1 MQTRPQAGFERFD
14 RGDRRLVAVCLA
26 VIALGTAVGTTL
38 FSKAFPEASIDFRV
52 TREEAR
58 RVAERGLAARGFD
71 VEGRTALGVFD
82 HDDEAKVFLE
92 RELGLAKAVP
102 LLGREVPVWRWS
114 FRFVRPL
121 SKGELRAFVS
131 PAGELL
137 SFRRMLPEK
146 TAAADAGPERA
157 RAMAEETLRTHRGLD
172 PAALKLVEATEEK
185 RPARVDRTFVWESKE
200 LRWNG
205 AAMRYLVEVQGDR
218 VGRSSLWLDVPEAWR
233 QGYATLRSKNR
244 AAGAVATFGLALTAL
259 ALVVAFFDRLR
270 RRDVKW
276 RWALA
281 FAGTGTVLQ
290 MAASL
295 NELPVTL
302 FSYDTTEGWG
312 SFLAQALLSEF
323 GAACLLGLLLL
334 LLVAGGEPEYRESF
348 PDKPALGRVFS
359 RRAFGTKRVF
369 LGLLAGYALTA
380 GFFAYQVLFYLAA
393 DRLGAWSPA
402 DVPYS
407 NLLGTSF
414 PWLGV
419 LLMGFVPA
427 TTEEFSSRM
436 FSIPFLARFSPRW
449 VAVAVPALIWGFAH
463 SAYPNQPF
471 FIRGVEVGLAGI
483 VIGAVMLKLDLFPL
497 LVWHFTVD
505 AVYTSLI
512 LVRSTNTYFAV
523 SGALAAGVLLLPL
536 LVAGVLA
543 LKRGG
548 FEAQSGLTNGE
559 VGSAPPP
566 WPGASSQAPAIVAP
580 RPLSTTHVATAA
592 AVSVGVLLLVW
603 TVLPRG
609 GLDARL
615 TVSRAD
621 AIAAAQ
627 AFVRSQGD
635 DPELYR
641 AVAESGSALPSL
653 EDAGE
658 TGAGLIPY
666 RWEGNAELWLLTHG
680 GMPALR
686 SWATTRLPGPV
697 WQVRLARE
705 RDRHRWWVVVDAR
718 DGRVTGFSRGLP
730 EEEAGASLSAEEAL
744 ETAKAAAAARGIDP
758 ATLVVVSSNA
768 EERKARRDHRIVF
781 EVPSQSAG
789 EARRR
794 VTVSVAGAKPSLVA
808 TALKLPEEWVRGR
821 ARSTTAT
828 YVSLALK
835 VAGFGTV
842 IGLGLLALLKAHR
855 AGRMRWRE
863 AAGWAALLTVPA
875 LLERASDLPTL
886 LKTWSADMPLPVW
899 GVTAAIGVSVG
910 LLLSYALALG
920 AAGLVTA
927 AAPHAL
933 GLLRRPLAGG
943 GTRALRGAAAT
954 VLLVFAARGLRSSL
968 QAAFP
973 AAAGT
978 GGFGFPPGI
987 DGWLPAA
994 TVLSSATELALLVAG
1009 GAALA
1014 ALLFRDLA
1022 PTTGTRA
1029 FLGLAT
1035 LGCWAPLDART
1046 YAEVAV
1052 PLVSGALPAV
1062 ALAAGVAFFLKDD
1075 PWAYVFTAVGV
1086 AVLRGGATLVTSGVT
1101 PWVAS
1106 GGVCFAVGLLVVL
1119 APGWRNEEPATPPT
1133 SRAA

>member
-1 MQTRPQAGFERFD
+1 MQTRPQISVDRFS
-14 RGDRRLVAVCLA
+14 RGDRRLAAVCLA
-26 VIALGTAVGTTL
+26 VIAVGTAIGATL
-38 FSKAFPEASIDFRV
+38 FSRAFPEASIDFRV

-71 VEGRTALGVFD
+71 VAGRTALGVFD

-121 SKGELRAFVS
+121 AKGELRAFVS
-131 PAGELL
+131 PEGELL
-137 SFRRMLPEK
+137 SFRRILPEK
-146 TAAADAGPERA
+146 DAAPDAGPGRA
-157 RAMAEETLRTHRGLD
+157 RALAEETLRAHRGLD
-172 PAALKLVEATEEK
+172 PAALKFVEATEER
-185 RPARVDRTFVWESKE
+185 RPARVDRTFVWESTT

-205 AAMRYLVEVQGDR
+205 AALRYLVEVQGDR
-218 VGRSSLWLDVPEAWR
+218 VGRSSLWLEVPEAWR
-233 QGYATLRSKNR
+233 QAYATLRSKNR

-259 ALVVAFFDRLR
+259 ALVVVFFDRLR

-281 FAGTGTVLQ
+281 FAMTGTALQ

-295 NELPVTL
+295 NELPITL
-302 FSYDTTEGWG
+302 FSYETTEGWG
-312 SFLAQALLSEF
+312 SFVTQALLSDF
-323 GAACLLGLLLL
+323 GAACLLGLVLL
-334 LLVAGGEPEYRESF
+334 LLVAGGEPEYREAY

-436 FSIPFLARFSPRW
+436 FSIPFLRRFAPGW
-449 VAVAVPALIWGFAH
+449 VAVGVPALIWGFAH

-471 FIRGVEVGLAGI
+471 WIRGAEVGLAGV
-483 VIGAVMLKLDLFPL
+483 VIGLVMLELDLFPL

-536 LVAGVLA
+536 VVAGVLA

-548 FEAQSGLTNGE
+548 FEAERGLTNGE

-566 WPGASSQAPAIVAP
+566 WPGASSEAPAVVRPRALSMKHVVVAA
-580 RPLSTTHVATAA
+580 L
-592 AVSVGVLLLVW
+592 VSVAALLVA
-603 TVLPRG
+603 G
-609 GLDARL
+609 GPATGWPGRRPARL
-615 TVSRAD
+615 PHGRD
-621 AIAAAQ
+621 
-627 AFVRSQGD
+627 RG
-635 DPELYR
+635 
-641 AVAESGSALPSL
+641 
-653 EDAGE
+653 
-658 TGAGLIPY
+658 GAGL
-666 RWEGNAELWLLTHG
+666 REAAG
-680 GMPALR
+680 GRPGALPGGGGER
-686 SWATTRLPGPV
+686 LGAAVAGGRGRDGGRADSLRLGAQRRALAARARRDAGARKWATTVLPGPV

-718 DGRVTGFSRGLP
+718 DGRVTGFSRGFP
-730 EEEAGASLSAEEAL
+730 EEEAGASLSPAEAL
-744 ETAKAAAAARGIDP
+744 ETAKAAARARGID
-758 ATLVVVSSNA
+758 AAALVVVSSNA

-781 EVPSQSAG
+781 EVPSQAAG

-808 TALKLPEEWVRGR
+808 TALKLPEEWAR
-821 ARSTTAT
+821 AQGRSTTAT
-828 YVSLALK
+828 YTALGLK

-842 IGLGLLALLKAHR
+842 IGLGLMALLRAHR
-855 AGRMRWRE
+855 AGKMRWRQ
-863 AAGWAALLTVPA
+863 AALWAALLTLPA
-875 LLERASDLPTL
+875 LLERVSNVPTL
-886 LKTWSADMPLPVW
+886 LRTWSADMPLSVYA
-899 GVTAAIGVSVG
+899 VTAAIGVAVG
-910 LLLSYALALG
+910 LLLSYALALV
-920 AAGLVTA
+920 AVGLVTA
-927 AAPHAL
+927 VAPHAL
-933 GLLRRPLAGG
+933 GLLRRPLPGG

-954 VLLVFAARGLRSSL
+954 ALLVFAARGLKSSL
-968 QAAFP
+968 GAAFP
-973 AAAGT
+973 AEAGT
-978 GGFGFPPGI
+978 WGFAFPPGI
-987 DGWLPAA
+987 DGWLPAT
-994 TVLSSATELALLVAG
+994 TVLASATELALLVAG

-1014 ALLFRDLA
+1014 TLLFRDLA
-1022 PTTGTRA
+1022 PTRGRL
-1029 FLGLAT
+1029 FLGLAAF
-1035 LGCWAPLDART
+1035 GCWAPLDART
-1046 YAEVAV
+1046 FGDVVV
-1052 PLVSGALPAV
+1052 PLVSGALPAA
-1062 ALAAGVAFFLKDD
+1062 ALAVGVAFFLKDD

-1086 AVLRGGATLVTSGVT
+1086 VVLRGGAALVTSGVT
-1101 PWVAS
+1101 PWIAS
-1106 GGVCFAVGLLVVL
+1106 GGVCLAVGLLVLL
-1119 APGWRNEEPATPPT
+1119 APGWRTEGPAIPPT
-1133 SRAA
+1133 PARAE

>member
-1 MQTRPQAGFERFD
+1 M
-14 RGDRRLVAVCLA
+14 AVCLV
-26 VIALGTAVGTTL
+26 VIALGTAIGATL
-38 FSKAFPEASIDFRV
+38 FSRAFPEASIDFRV

-58 RVAERGLAARGFD
+58 GVAERGLAARGFD
-71 VEGRTALGVFD
+71 VAGRTALGVFD

-121 SKGELRAFVS
+121 AKGELRAFVS
-131 PAGELL
+131 PEGELL
-137 SFRRMLPEK
+137 SFRRILPEMS
-146 TAAADAGPERA
+146 AAPDAGPERA
-157 RAMAEETLRTHRGLD
+157 RALAEETLRTHRGLD
-172 PAALKLVEATEEK
+172 PATLKLVEATEEAQ
-185 RPARVDRTFVWESKE
+185 PARIDRMFVWESKT

-205 AAMRYLVEVQGDR
+205 AAIRYRVDVQGDQ
-218 VGRSSLWLDVPEAWR
+218 VGRSSLWLEVPEAWK
-233 QGYATLRSKNR
+233 QAYSTLRSKNR

-259 ALVVAFFDRLR
+259 ALVVVFFDRLR

-281 FAGTGTVLQ
+281 FAMTGTVLQ

-295 NELPVTL
+295 NELPLTL

-312 SFLAQALLSEF
+312 SFVTQALLSDF
-323 GAACLLGLLLL
+323 GAACLLGLALL
-334 LLVAGGEPEYRESF
+334 LLVAGGEPEYREAY

-436 FSIPFLARFSPRW
+436 FSIPFLHRFAPGW
-449 VAVAVPALIWGFAH
+449 VAVGVPALIWGFAH

-471 FIRGVEVGLAGI
+471 WIRGAEVGLAGI
-483 VIGAVMLKLDLFPL
+483 VIGLVMLKLDLFPL

-536 LVAGVLA
+536 VVAGILA

-548 FEAQSGLTNGE
+548 FEAERGLTNGE

-566 WPGASSQAPAIVAP
+566 WPGASSEAPAIARP
-580 RPLSTTHVATAA
+580 RALSMKHVVAA
-592 AVSVGVLLLVW
+592 AVVSVVALLLVRV
-603 TVLPRG
+603 VLPRG
-609 GLDARL
+609 GLDADLR
-615 TVSRAD
+615 VSRTD

-627 AFVRSQGD
+627 AFVKEQGD
-635 DPELYR
+635 DPALYL

-666 RWEGNAELWLLTHG
+666 GWERNAERWLLAHG
-680 GMPALR
+680 GMPVLR
-686 SWATTRLPGPV
+686 TWATTILPGPV

-730 EEEAGASLSAEEAL
+730 EEEAGASLSPAEAL
-744 ETAKAAAAARGIDP
+744 ETAKAAARARGID
-758 ATLVVVSSNA
+758 AAALVVVSSNA

-781 EVPSQSAG
+781 EVPSQAAG

-808 TALKLPEEWVRGR
+808 TALKLPEEWAR
-821 ARSTTAT
+821 AQGRSTTPT

-842 IGLGLLALLKAHR
+842 IGLGLVALLRAHR
-855 AGRMRWRE
+855 AGKMRWRE
-863 AAGWAALLTVPA
+863 AARWAALLTLPA
-875 LLERASDLPTL
+875 LLERVSNLPTL
-886 LKTWSADMPLPVW
+886 LKTWSADIPLAVYA
-899 GVTAAIGVSVG
+899 VTAAIGVAVG
-910 LLLSYALALG
+910 LLLSYALALV
-920 AAGLVTA
+920 AVGLVTA
-927 AAPHAL
+927 VAPHAL
-933 GLLRRPLAGG
+933 GLLRRPLPDG

-954 VLLVFAARGLRSSL
+954 ALLVFAARGLKSSL
-968 QAAFP
+968 AAAFP

-987 DGWLPAA
+987 DGWLPATA
-994 TVLSSATELALLVAG
+994 VLASATELALLVAG

-1022 PTTGTRA
+1022 PTRGTRLA
-1029 FLGLAT
+1029 LGLAAF
-1035 LGCWAPLDART
+1035 GCWAPLDART
-1046 YAEVAV
+1046 FGEIVV
-1052 PLVSGALPAV
+1052 PLVSGGLPAAALAVGV
-1062 ALAAGVAFFLKDD
+1062 ALFLKDD

-1086 AVLRGGATLVTSGVT
+1086 VVLRGGAALVTSGVT
-1101 PWVAS
+1101 PWIAN
-1106 GGVCFAVGLLVVL
+1106 GGVCFAVGLLVLL
-1119 APGWRNEEPATPPT
+1119 APGWRTEGTSTPPT
-1133 SRAA
+1133 PGRAE